1 MVLFKHAPS
10 PATTLIEA
18 PSTNELLA
26 RQQMLRRQFENAK
39 FLSQKLM
46 ALPAGPMTRSVSAVM
61 GRLGIAVVRS
71 GILQQEHEEW
81 LSKTTQEQA
90 AEDGLSL
97 VEVGVMQDQIYD
109 QLLHLKNIMERVV
122 EAIPT
127 QDAPLKALAEK
138 ALNQIELQYTLAT

>member
-1 MVLFKHAPS
+1 
-10 PATTLIEA
+10 
-18 PSTNELLA
+18 
-26 RQQMLRRQFENAK
+26 
-39 FLSQKLM
+39 
-46 ALPAGPMTRSVSAVM
+46 M